1 MKSTLKLS
9 VITAVLPILALG
21 SAVLVTACGKDTPPP
36 YTPNPSSGKKD
47 SGSPDES
54 GGSPSKPRKDSG
66 TDPVGKDSGMPMAMT
81 DSGTTPDVDA
91 GGMTAPKPIVV
102 PASPANPWIAFITL
116 DSGQFGQLFFVKAD
130 GTGLAEY
137 NGDSFDES
145 DPSWSFDGKQLAFTA
160 LNMTSGVTELRILD
174 LAAKTDTVLATGL
187 EVISRPR
194 WSADGTAIVLSGA
207 KVATDKSALFRVD
220 ASSGEAT
227 QLTEP
232 TGGDGGHDVLADDR
246 ILFVRKLTA
255 SAFDI
260 FSTTLDATPADAAA
274 RVTTGSMVLGGVSVH
289 PDGTKIAFARA
300 AGTSTNLIE
309 YTITT
314 KAERTIGVT
323 GDEQS
328 DYFAGGDGLVVNRD
342 AFGADSEIATTD
354 KDGMTVKQCTD
365 DAVSNTNPSISSSE
379 SASSDLAM
387 FLK

>member
-1 MKSTLKLS
+1 MKRALKLS
-9 VITAVLPILALG
+9 AIYALLPVLAIG
-21 SAVLVTACGKDTPPP
+21 SAALVAGCGKDSPPP

-47 SGSPDES
+47 SGTPDES

-66 TDPVGKDSGMPMAMT
+66 PDPVEKDSGMPMA
-81 DSGTTPDVDA
+81 DSGVTPDVDG
-91 GGMTAPKPIVV
+91 GGMTPKPIVV

-116 DSGQFGQLFFVKAD
+116 DSGSFGQLFFVKAD

-137 NGDSFDES
+137 NGDSFNES
-145 DPSWSFDGKQLAFTA
+145 DPSWSFDGKQLALTA
-160 LNMTSGVTELRILD
+160 LNTTSGVTELRILD
-174 LAAKTDTVLATGL
+174 LAGKTDTVLDTGL
-187 EVISRPR
+187 DVISRPR
-194 WSADGTAIVLSGA
+194 WSADGTAIVVSGA
-207 KVATDKSALFRVD
+207 KVATEKSALFRVD
-220 ASSGEAT
+220 ASSGKAT
-227 QLTEP
+227 QLTEA
-232 TGGDGGHDVLADDR
+232 TGGDGGHDVLADGR
-246 ILFVRKLTA
+246 IFFVRKLTA

-300 AGTSTNLIE
+300 AGNSTSLIE
-309 YTITT
+309 FTLAT
-314 KAERTIGVT
+314 KVERTLGEA

-354 KDGMTVKQCTD
+354 KDGKTVKQCTD